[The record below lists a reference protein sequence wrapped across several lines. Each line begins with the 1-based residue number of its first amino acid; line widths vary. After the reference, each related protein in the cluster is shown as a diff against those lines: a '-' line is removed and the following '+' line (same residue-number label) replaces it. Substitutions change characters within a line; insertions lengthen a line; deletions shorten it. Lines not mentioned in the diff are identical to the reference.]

1 MKQIR
6 ENTEAK
12 KERSEYPFPSLQ
24 QKTKLQQQPI
34 TTRNS
39 SYP

>member
-6 ENTEAK
+6 ENPKAK

-24 QKTKLQQQPI
+24 QQKKFKKKNYNNNI
-34 TTRNS
+34 
-39 SYP
+39 